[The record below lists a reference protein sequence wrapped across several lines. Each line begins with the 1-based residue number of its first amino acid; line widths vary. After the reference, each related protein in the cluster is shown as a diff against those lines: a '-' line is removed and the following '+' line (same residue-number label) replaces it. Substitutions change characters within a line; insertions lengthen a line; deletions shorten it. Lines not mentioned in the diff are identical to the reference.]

1 VGAPI
6 MNCAGRYCM
15 ELTEP
20 HFPTPIYEALMVSAL
35 FLILWAVRK
44 RITFH
49 FGSMTGLFMIF
60 NGIERFLIEFIRVN
74 TKYKFLGMN
83 LSQAQYISI
92 GMIIAG
98 IIIMIW
104 AMNQAKLS
112 KEKKS

>member
-1 VGAPI
+1 
-6 MNCAGRYCM
+6 
-15 ELTEP
+15 
-20 HFPTPIYEALMVSAL
+20 
-35 FLILWAVRK
+35 
-44 RITFH
+44 
-49 FGSMTGLFMIF
+49 MTGLFMIF

-74 TKYKFLGMN
+74 TKYKILGLN

>member
-1 VGAPI
+1 
-6 MNCAGRYCM
+6 
-15 ELTEP
+15 
-20 HFPTPIYEALMVSAL
+20 
-35 FLILWAVRK
+35 
-44 RITFH
+44 
-49 FGSMTGLFMIF
+49 MIF

-74 TKYKFLGMN
+74 TKYKILGLN